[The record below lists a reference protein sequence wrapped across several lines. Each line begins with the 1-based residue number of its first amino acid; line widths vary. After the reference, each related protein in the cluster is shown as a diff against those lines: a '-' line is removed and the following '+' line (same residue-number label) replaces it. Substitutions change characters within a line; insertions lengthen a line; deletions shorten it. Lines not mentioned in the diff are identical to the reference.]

1 MVRSFK
7 REVCPICGFRAR
19 VTHSWATNRKGN
31 RYEYLVYHHE
41 GKVHYINKNLAG
53 SRMIKK
59 GEIEE
64 VLIGLLNSQTFNS
77 GDFQIIDVRKYLPQ
91 KYSNLGFTSIQYA
104 LDKLEEAGIVEKQKR
119 GRSLF
124 YINTMDKK
132 RLSFVIDSVEFLL
145 DDELNDAM
153 FRKHSILY
161 EIRNDHPWSISF
173 MPFRI
178 TSDVGVTFEELKYA
192 AVETSDSK
200 VLKVTLLEDALLEKR
215 VLIKLPNPLL
225 PGDKRKIRIEFS
237 LPEPKQN
244 FAIWSATKTERLNF
258 TISSNNPINLIASLT
273 SSSRNETQDLTN
285 RLAGS
290 ESPKWKYIHSISLR
304 DVEPFSV
311 LQLKWTLDKSVV

>member
-104 LDKLEEAGIVEKQKR
+104 LDKLEKAGIVEKQKR

-132 RLSFVIDSVEFLL
+132 RLSFVFDTIEIFLG
-145 DDELNDAM
+145 DVLNDGM
-153 FRKHSILY
+153 FRKHSFSY
-161 EIRNDHPWSISF
+161 EIRNDHAWSISF

-178 TSDVGVTFEELKYA
+178 TADTGITFTELKYKA
-192 AVETSDSK
+192 FDFSNSK
-200 VLKVTLLEDALLEKR
+200 DLKVTLLEDTPLEKR
-215 VLIKLPNPLL
+215 VLMRFPIPLL
-225 PGDKRKIRIEFS
+225 PGERRKMRIEYYV
-237 LPEPKQN
+237 PETKQN
-244 FAIWSATKTERLNF
+244 FAIWSATNMTRLDF
-258 TISSNNPINLIASLT
+258 TISGNNPINLIASLT

-285 RLAGS
+285 RLAES

-304 DVEPFSV
+304 DVEAFSV

>member
-7 REVCPICGFRAR
+7 EEVCPICGFKAR

-41 GKVHYINKNLAG
+41 GKVHYINQNLAG

-77 GDFQIIDVRKYLPQ
+77 GDFQIIDVRKYLAQ

-104 LDKLEEAGIVEKQKR
+104 LGKLEEAGMVEKQKR

-132 RLSFVIDSVEFLL
+132 RLSFVIDSVELHL

-153 FRKHSILY
+153 FRKHLFLY

-178 TSDVGVTFEELKYA
+178 TSDVGVTFDELKYT
-192 AVETSDSK
+192 AVEISDSK
-200 VLKVTLLEDALLEKR
+200 VLKVTLLEDDPLEKR

-225 PGDKRKIRIEFS
+225 PGDRRKIRIEFS

-244 FAIWSATKTERLNF
+244 FAIWSATNMARLDF
-258 TISSNNPINLIASLT
+258 TISGNNPINLIASLT

-285 RLAGS
+285 RLAESG
-290 ESPKWKYIHSISLR
+290 SPKWKYIHSISLR
-304 DVEPFSV
+304 DVEAFSV
-311 LQLKWTLDKSVV
+311 LQLKWTLNTSII